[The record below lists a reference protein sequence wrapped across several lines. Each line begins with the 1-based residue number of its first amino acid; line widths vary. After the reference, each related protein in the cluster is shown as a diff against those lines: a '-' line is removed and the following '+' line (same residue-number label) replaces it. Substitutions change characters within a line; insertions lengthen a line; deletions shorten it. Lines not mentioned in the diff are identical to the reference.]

1 MKEIAVLS
9 GKGGTGKTTVT
20 AALAAA
26 GTDMVLCD
34 CDVDAADL
42 HLVLHPKIRE
52 SHLFEGSWTAWINPD
67 ICTQCGICSEYC
79 RFDAIVMNGAGVWQ
93 VNPFKCEGCR
103 LCERICPSNAVSSF
117 RNKSNE
123 WYVSDTR
130 YGTMVHA
137 RMGPGQE
144 NSGKLVTQVRKKAA
158 DLASVEQSK
167 YIFIDGPP
175 GTGCPAIA
183 SVTGTDAVLLV
194 IEPSKTSLHDAARLA
209 ELVNGFKIPIFG
221 LINKYDLDQGMTAQ
235 VEEFLSDHSIPLVGK
250 IPFDEKV
257 VEAMVA
263 GQSIVEHDPGSRISR
278 IIGSVWEKITVSL
291 E

>member
-26 GTDMVLCD
+26 GTNMVLCD
-34 CDVDAADL
+34 GDVDAADL

-52 SHLFEGSWTAWINPD
+52 SHLFEGSWIAKINPD

-79 RFDAIVMNGAGVWQ
+79 RFDAIVMNGADVWK

-103 LCERICPSNAVSSF
+103 LCERICPSNAISSS
-117 RNKSNE
+117 RSKSNE

-144 NSGKLVTQVRKKAA
+144 NSGKLVTSVRKKAA
-158 DLASVEQSK
+158 DLALMEHSS
-167 YIFIDGPP
+167 YIVIDGPP
-175 GTGCPAIA
+175 GIGCPAIA

-194 IEPSKTSLHDAARLA
+194 IEPTKTSLHDAARVV
-209 ELVNGFKIPIFG
+209 ELVNGFRIPIFG
-221 LINKYDLDQGMTAQ
+221 LINKSDLHPGMTLQ
-235 VEEFLSDHSIPLVGK
+235 VEDFLRDRSIPLVGK
-250 IPFDEKV
+250 IPFDEKI
-257 VEAMVA
+257 VEAMIA
-263 GQSIVEHDPGSRISR
+263 GKSIVEHDPGSRISR
-278 IIGSVWEKITVSL
+278 TFSSVWEKITGSL